1 MSKYDSKEVEIKGR
15 KFSIRKF
22 DARTG
27 SFMLIKV
34 AGLLAPMFGKS
45 FGVSFGKVV
54 ENAEDIT
61 MSDIDI
67 SGALSVLSTLSEKD
81 FDYIQSKC
89 LKVCYELLAQPTPV
103 LNDNG
108 SFGVIGLENDTMSVM
123 SLTVH
128 ALIFNVSGFFAE
140 SPLASMVGATLT
152 SILPTAKM

>member
-1 MSKYDSKEVEIKGR
+1 MSRYDDGKEVEIKGR

-34 AGLLAPMFGKS
+34 AGLLAPMFKS
-45 FGVSFGKVV
+45 IAKDVKV
-54 ENAEDIT
+54 EDFK
-61 MSDIDI
+61 MSDVDI

-81 FDYIQSKC
+81 FRYIQEKC
-89 LKVCYELLAQPTPV
+89 LQVCYELLPAGPTKV

-108 SFGVIGLENDTMSVM
+108 SFGVIGLEEDTMSVM

-128 ALIFNVSGFFAE
+128 ALIYNVSGFFSE
-140 SPLASMVGATLT
+140 SPLGSMVGAILT
-152 SILPTAKM
+152 SNQPTA

>member
-1 MSKYDSKEVEIKGR
+1 MSKYDDCKEVEIKGR

-22 DARTG
+22 DHRTG

-34 AGLLAPMFGKS
+34 AGLLAPMFKKS
-45 FGVSFGKVV
+45 FAG
-54 ENAEDIT
+54 NPEDLK
-61 MSDIDI
+61 MSDVDI